1 MKRFP
6 RKLIQTIVCFGA
18 VIVIVLAI
26 GIGMFRL
33 MLLRAPVY
41 QEEIKAWASNS
52 IGMDV
57 EFAGM
62 NARWRLSGPELSFYD
77 TELNHH
83 VTGASALNAEEVS
96 IGVGLWRLIADREL
110 VVDRVTIRDTSI
122 DLQRNGD
129 GTWLLQGIA
138 FSELVGE
145 REMSADAG
153 DIVFIGEDIAV
164 DFEDLSS
171 GRLVPFDL
179 QSVVIS
185 RNSSELRVDSEINL
199 QASFGERLEIAA
211 SRRLGPAADD
221 IWHLYVEADSINLA
235 EWSRFKPES
244 LPEIQSGTADFV
256 LWFDLDV
263 GQVDNASANVV
274 LSDLQ
279 AVGQQEGMPLGLQG
293 SFEYSLGP
301 EEWLFGANQMRLV
314 TVEGTWPQSSVQLRL
329 EQGDDGTISDLR
341 ANASYFSLDDLEYLD
356 AWLSEDWRQLLDNYQ
371 PSGVVQD
378 VQLELRGLGTP
389 EPEFDMSANL
399 DQVGFAV
406 LGEWPGVR
414 DFSGRVRADRDG
426 GRIEIE
432 SNNLTFDFG
441 EHLPAPLILDD
452 AFGTLIWRRNRDGII
467 VLSDS
472 VQIRNADL
480 DSQMSLQVS
489 IPVDGSSP
497 IVDFDSTWSVFDVSA
512 LPRYLPVKFVTP
524 KLHAWLTDAL
534 VSGYVRRGTTRLSG
548 SLDDFPFDDDEGIFR
563 IDARLEDT
571 VLQYRP
577 DWPAPVFRHLDV
589 VVENKRVYSEENSA
603 DNYGISIEDAR
614 MEIADFQEPVL
625 TIDTFATGTMQSIKT
640 FVIDSPIAT
649 VFRGQLDRVSVDGE
663 ASFDLSIVL
672 PINNVADYDFTTR
685 IRASDAMMALDGF
698 PSPLRELNGT
708 VTISRDH
715 LSSESLFATFLG
727 NPVDLTLNRLP
738 DPTLSHRNVLSA
750 TGSTTTEALQAELGV
765 QLNGIVSGT
774 TNYKATLH
782 FPNDRSPEPGMF
794 QIVVESDLLG
804 LQSSLPAPLDKQA
817 DEVVRM
823 TASIDYPTPD
833 RIVTAG
839 SLAGEV
845 NWIGNLAREN
855 GKWDFDRGVVSVGE
869 YPRAANVRGLHIHGQ
884 LAEVDL
890 HEWLAVIRRG
900 NQTVGV
906 SDRIRTID
914 LDVGDL
920 QVVGQTFTD
929 HRIEVNRSGR
939 DWVILLTGDEVSG
952 TVTVPYDFSAG
963 RPMVLDMERLALS
976 GGNGPIDDDRPA
988 PIDPRSLPALSVHA
1002 VDFTLGGRR
1011 FGALDVDF
1019 DRTPRGLESINLRTS
1034 NDTFSVSGSAG
1045 WIVDTYAE
1053 SDQRTYITSVL
1064 QSNNTEKTFSQLD
1077 YDPGIIGDAM
1087 EISMDLQWPGSPLR
1101 DFMAV
1106 LNGDVNVSLAEGRLS
1121 EVNPGAGRVFGL
1133 MSFTALPRR
1142 LSLDFSDVFI
1152 SGFGY
1157 DQIVGDFRL
1166 VNGNAYTCNL
1176 TLIGPAADVGI
1187 VGRAGLLSRDY
1198 DQVAIVS
1205 TNVGN
1210 TLPVAGF
1217 FLGGPQIAAALLV
1230 FAQVFRKP
1238 LKDMGQVFY
1247 SVEGSWDDPGIDL
1260 ADSTRFADT
1269 SSRAGCLSSE

>member
-6 RKLIQTIVCFGA
+6 RKLIQTIVYLGA
-18 VIVIVLAI
+18 MIVIVLAI
-26 GIGMFRL
+26 GIGIFRL

-77 TELNHH
+77 AKLNHH
-83 VTGASALNAEEVS
+83 VTGASALKAEEVS
-96 IGVGLWRLIADREL
+96 IGVGLWRLIVDREL
-110 VVDRVTIRDTSI
+110 IVDRVTIRDTSI
-122 DLQRNGD
+122 DLQQNGD

-153 DIVFIGEDIAV
+153 DIVLIGEDIAV
-164 DFEDLSS
+164 DFEDRSS

-256 LWFDLDV
+256 LWFDLDA

-329 EQGDDGTISDLR
+329 EQGDDGAISDLR

-371 PSGVVQD
+371 LSGVVKD
-378 VQLELRGLGTP
+378 AQLELRGLGTP

-399 DQVGFAV
+399 DQVGFAA

-534 VSGYVRRGTTRLSG
+534 VSGHVRRGTTRLSG
-548 SLDDFPFDDDEGIFR
+548 SLDDFPFDDGEGIFR

-589 VVENKRVYSEENSA
+589 VFENKRVYSEENSA
-603 DNYGISIEDAR
+603 DNYGISIEDAW
-614 MEIADFQEPVL
+614 MEIADLQEPVL
-625 TIDTFATGTMQSIKT
+625 TIDTFATGTMQSIKA
-640 FVIDSPIAT
+640 FMIDSPIAT
-649 VFRGQLDRVSVDGE
+649 VFHGRLDRVSVDGE

-672 PINNVADYDFTTR
+672 PINNVADYDFTAR
-685 IRASDAMMALDGF
+685 IRASDTMMALDGF
-698 PSPLRELNGT
+698 PAPLRELNGT
-708 VTISRDH
+708 VTVSRDH
-715 LSSESLFATFLG
+715 LSSESLFATF
-727 NPVDLTLNRLP
+727 
-738 DPTLSHRNVLSA
+738 
-750 TGSTTTEALQAELGV
+750 
-765 QLNGIVSGT
+765 
-774 TNYKATLH
+774 
-782 FPNDRSPEPGMF
+782 
-794 QIVVESDLLG
+794 
-804 LQSSLPAPLDKQA
+804 
-817 DEVVRM
+817 
-823 TASIDYPTPD
+823 
-833 RIVTAG
+833 
-839 SLAGEV
+839 
-845 NWIGNLAREN
+845 
-855 GKWDFDRGVVSVGE
+855 
-869 YPRAANVRGLHIHGQ
+869 
-884 LAEVDL
+884 
-890 HEWLAVIRRG
+890 
-900 NQTVGV
+900 
-906 SDRIRTID
+906 
-914 LDVGDL
+914 
-920 QVVGQTFTD
+920 
-929 HRIEVNRSGR
+929 
-939 DWVILLTGDEVSG
+939 
-952 TVTVPYDFSAG
+952 
-963 RPMVLDMERLALS
+963 
-976 GGNGPIDDDRPA
+976 
-988 PIDPRSLPALSVHA
+988 
-1002 VDFTLGGRR
+1002 
-1011 FGALDVDF
+1011 
-1019 DRTPRGLESINLRTS
+1019 
-1034 NDTFSVSGSAG
+1034 
-1045 WIVDTYAE
+1045 
-1053 SDQRTYITSVL
+1053 
-1064 QSNNTEKTFSQLD
+1064 
-1077 YDPGIIGDAM
+1077 
-1087 EISMDLQWPGSPLR
+1087 
-1101 DFMAV
+1101 
-1106 LNGDVNVSLAEGRLS
+1106 
-1121 EVNPGAGRVFGL
+1121 
-1133 MSFTALPRR
+1133 
-1142 LSLDFSDVFI
+1142 
-1152 SGFGY
+1152 
-1157 DQIVGDFRL
+1157 
-1166 VNGNAYTCNL
+1166 
-1176 TLIGPAADVGI
+1176 
-1187 VGRAGLLSRDY
+1187 
-1198 DQVAIVS
+1198 
-1205 TNVGN
+1205 
-1210 TLPVAGF
+1210 
-1217 FLGGPQIAAALLV
+1217 
-1230 FAQVFRKP
+1230 
-1238 LKDMGQVFY
+1238 
-1247 SVEGSWDDPGIDL
+1247 
-1260 ADSTRFADT
+1260 
-1269 SSRAGCLSSE
+1269 